1 MAETSGPLIV
11 LWRDP
16 ASPLLGG
23 VQLHR
28 VDVPAWGLRMVA
40 AYLEEVFCG
49 APRAGL
55 SLGGQHHGLTLG
67 EQVLPPDWPIISI
80 GFEPEGLFAEYPGTA
95 TGVPLMALEAAAFLY
110 ELCSFE
116 QQQAFLVMA
125 QRQLEQQ
132 RMMRQILS
140 KAPAS

>member
-1 MAETSGPLIV
+1 MPEPSGPLIV

-16 ASPLLGG
+16 AAPLIGG

-40 AYLEEVFCG
+40 AHLEALFCG
-49 APRAGL
+49 TSVRGHAIGA
-55 SLGGQHHGLTLG
+55 QHHGLTIG
-67 EQVLPPDWPIISI
+67 DQVLAPDWPIIAVR
-80 GFEPEGLFAEYPGTA
+80 FEPEGLFAEFPGTA

-110 ELCSFE
+110 ELCTFE

-125 QRQLEQQ
+125 QRQLQQ
-132 RMMRQILS
+132 QQLMRQILS